1 MPKKVKKKN
10 KSKKNYFNK
19 FWDGELS
26 LPVSYWL
33 FGVVYSFLVAFSIII
48 LAMLMG
54 FPESAWGIL
63 ILPWTI
69 FWAVGCWRSC
79 YSYKGNKV
87 WPILAKISI
96 VISLIQGSLSAVVG
110 I

>member
-1 MPKKVKKKN
+1 LVKKIRKTK

-19 FWDGELS
+19 FWDGELT
-26 LPVSYWL
+26 LPVSYWM
-33 FGVVYSFLVAFSIII
+33 FGLVYAIIVGILIVFLAI
-48 LAMLMG
+48 LMG

-63 ILPWTI
+63 ILPYTI

-79 YSYKGNKV
+79 KNYKGKQI

-96 VISLIQGSLSAVVG
+96 VLALIQGIVDSVVG
-110 I
+110 

>member
-1 MPKKVKKKN
+1 MPKKTKRKKV
-10 KSKKNYFNK
+10 KKNYFNK

-33 FGVVYSFLVAFSIII
+33 FGLVYSILVGILIVFLAI
-48 LAMLMG
+48 LMG
-54 FPESAWGIL
+54 FPDRAWGVL

-79 YSYKGNKV
+79 KNYKGKII

-96 VISLIQGSLSAVVG
+96 VLALIQGVVDATVG